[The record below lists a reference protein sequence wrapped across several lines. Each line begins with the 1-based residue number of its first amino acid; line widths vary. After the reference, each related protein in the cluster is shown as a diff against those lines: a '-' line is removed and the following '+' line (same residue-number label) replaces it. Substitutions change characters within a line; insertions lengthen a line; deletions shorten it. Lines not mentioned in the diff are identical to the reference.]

1 MSFSEFFVSKG
12 WKKFMGFIYGWG
24 AAIVMVGALFK
35 IEHLPGATIMLT
47 VGLLTEALIF
57 FLSAF
62 EPPHVEYDW
71 GLVYPELDGIEENLN
86 VLDKKAAISSKKSA
100 LEKFDAMIENAEI
113 TPELF
118 EKLGHGLQNLNNTAE
133 KLQDISDATVAT
145 NNYVA
150 NFEKASE
157 KVSSFADAYGS
168 SAERLKVEAD
178 KLARTYEKSASVVGD
193 SGEQLASTYN
203 KLIENMNK
211 ELEMSTSGG
220 KTYNEQLSI
229 MNKNLT
235 ALNAVYEL
243 QLQGTNQQIEA
254 TKAMY
259 TGLDEILDNMKQSAE
274 DTRKYR
280 EEISKLS
287 HNLAAM
293 NTIYGNMLSAMNFKA
308 D

>member
-1 MSFSEFFVSKG
+1 MSFSEFLVSKG
-12 WKKFMGFIYGWG
+12 WKRFMGFIYGWG

-133 KLQDISDATVAT
+133 KLQDVSDATVAT

-168 SAERLKVEAD
+168 SAERLNVEAD

-211 ELEMSTSGG
+211 ELEMSTGGG

>member
-1 MSFSEFFVSKG
+1 
-12 WKKFMGFIYGWG
+12 MGFVYGWG

-35 IEHLPGATIMLT
+35 IQHYPGAGPML
-47 VGLLTEALIF
+47 VIGLLTEAVIF

-62 EPPHVEYDW
+62 EPPHEEVDW
-71 GLVYPELDGIEENLN
+71 SLVYPELAGVSEELN
-86 VLDKKAAISSKKSA
+86 ISDRKNAVNTKKSA

-118 EKLGHGLQNLNNTAE
+118 EKLGHGLKNLNTTTE
-133 KLQDISDATVAT
+133 KLHDVSDAAVAT

-157 KVSSFADAYGS
+157 KVSSFADSYGS
-168 SAERLKVEAD
+168 SAEKLNIQAD
-178 KLARTYEKSASVVGD
+178 KLASTYEKSATIVGS
-193 SGEQLASTYN
+193 SGDALASTYN
-203 KLIENMNK
+203 KLIESMNK
-211 ELEMSTSGG
+211 ELATSTGEG
-220 KTYNEQLSI
+220 KAYNEQLNI

-235 ALNAVYEL
+235 ALNTVYEL
-243 QLQGTNQQIEA
+243 QLQGSNQQIEA
-254 TKAMY
+254 SKTLY
-259 TGLDEILDNMKQSAE
+259 NGLDEILANMKQSAE
-274 DTRKYR
+274 DTKRYR

-293 NTIYGNMLSAMNFKA
+293 NTIYGNMLSAMNFKM